1 MIDEPLI
8 PRTPLGVT
16 IVSVALAM
24 LLAMIGWAAEK
35 VITLDERVSELH
47 AEVVTMREWGSKL
60 IEWDERLSTLA
71 QKVADIDREQQE
83 RRKYFERPLTLHNDL
98 QHLYEEIGWVQAQVS
113 QLGYQL
119 WDMNQEIR

>member
-16 IVSVALAM
+16 IVSVAMAM

-47 AEVVTMREWGSKL
+47 ADMGNLREWGKKL
-60 IEWDERLSTLA
+60 LEMDERLSKLE
-71 QKVADIDREQQE
+71 QEVSFIDREQQE
-83 RRKYFERPLTLHNDL
+83 RRKYFERQSVREDL
-98 QHLYEEIGWVQAQVS
+98 LHLYEEIGWVQAQVS

-119 WDMNQEIR
+119 WDMSQEEN

>member
-16 IVSVALAM
+16 VASVILGM

-35 VITLDERVSELH
+35 VITLDEKVSELH
-47 AEVVTMREWGSKL
+47 ADVATLRDWGAKL
-60 IEWDERLSTLA
+60 VKWDERLSMLE

-83 RRKYFERPLTLHNDL
+83 RRKYFERPLTMQHDM

-119 WDMNQEIR
+119 WETGETR